1 MQTEALPTIET
12 YSKEHCLIIL
22 LLPYPIREM
31 GRFFPFCFFF
41 VQNKALFVSVKILK
55 WCIKSKG

>member
-22 LLPYPIREM
+22 LLPYPSERWE
-31 GRFFPFCFFF
+31 GFSPFVFF

-55 WCIKSKG
+55 W